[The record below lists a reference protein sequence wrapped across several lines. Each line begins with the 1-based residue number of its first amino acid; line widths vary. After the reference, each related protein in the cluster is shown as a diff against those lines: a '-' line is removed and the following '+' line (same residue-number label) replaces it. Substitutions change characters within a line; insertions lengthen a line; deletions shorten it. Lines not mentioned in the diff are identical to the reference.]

1 MLKASKMEDLHREI
15 LRKNHSLLVRE
26 MTPELV
32 AEHLYSDF
40 ILTLEMKENVLSQL
54 TTFAKSR
61 KILDYLPK
69 RDRRH
74 FSPFAKLWKKVTKFI
89 WPGS

>member
-40 ILTLEMKENVLSQL
+40 ILTLDVLSQL

-69 RDRRH
+69 RGQKAF
-74 FSPFAKLWKKVTKFI
+74 FSLC
-89 WPGS
+89 

>member
-54 TTFAKSR
+54 TTFAKS

-69 RDRRH
+69 RGQKAF
-74 FSPFAKLWKKVTKFI
+74 FSLC
-89 WPGS
+89 

>member
-1 MLKASKMEDLHREI
+1 MLKASKMEDLHHEI

-61 KILDYLPK
+61 KILDYLLK
-69 RDRRH
+69 RG
-74 FSPFAKLWKKVTKFI
+74 KKAFFFLLPSFGKK
-89 WPGS
+89 

>member
-1 MLKASKMEDLHREI
+1 MCIIINAQNIEDLHREI

-69 RDRRH
+69 RGQKAF
-74 FSPFAKLWKKVTKFI
+74 FSLC
-89 WPGS
+89 

>member
-15 LRKNHSLLVRE
+15 LRKNHSNHSLLVRE

-69 RDRRH
+69 RGQKAF
-74 FSPFAKLWKKVTKFI
+74 FSLC
-89 WPGS
+89 

>member
-15 LRKNHSLLVRE
+15 LRKKHSLLVRE

-54 TTFAKSR
+54 TFAKSR

-69 RDRRH
+69 RGQKAF
-74 FSPFAKLWKKVTKFI
+74 FSLC
-89 WPGS
+89 